1 MDWLRKLHCIEDV
14 DSSNPP
20 VGSGNFNPEK
30 YLRKALSLFEIW
42 LQVEASYVTLAT
54 TVVSSKFEYFKSA

>member
-42 LQVEASYVTLAT
+42 LQVEAS
-54 TVVSSKFEYFKSA
+54 

>member
-14 DSSNPP
+14 DSSNLP

-30 YLRKALSLFEIW
+30 SLRKALSLFEIW
-42 LQVEASYVTLAT
+42 LQVEAS
-54 TVVSSKFEYFKSA
+54 